1 MPAGKS
7 EQIISSVRFMA
18 LGILVLIAVVMLQ
31 LYQGGAD
38 GSGSPGAQALAR
50 EDTPESI
57 CLKSAALEQLL
68 ERIGASQ
75 HRIEVAM
82 KNIEAMS
89 IGLQRERED
98 LESRLDSHD
107 LEADASLLRGIEDV
121 EAVKA
126 LAAANSAS
134 LQLIRK
140 EAGLSV
146 SQRKRLL
153 IHPVIQMR
161 GNGTV
166 GSGVLVYSEPFAG
179 EGPEAGYCNLALTAF
194 HVVSEILGDR
204 LNRKIDRVKLFSPGS
219 RQSREVVSARLVAFD
234 KSKDIALLRLDSK
247 RKIRD
252 VARLMMGSSLDRL
265 DIFSPACAVG
275 CPLGNSPVATL
286 GQITA
291 VDKEVEGERF
301 WMINAPTY
309 FGNSG
314 GGVYSVPDC
323 NLIGIFS
330 MIYTY
335 GKAKPMVVPHMGLF
349 LPLDSIS
356 RWLVSAE
363 LGFVLDGTAV
373 PSTAWKEMGYS
384 PGNRPGEAGD

>member
-1 MPAGKS
+1 MPSGNH
-7 EQIISSVRFMA
+7 EQNFPSGRFKT
-18 LGILVLIAVVMLQ
+18 LGILVLLALVVVQ
-31 LYQGGAD
+31 VYQGGVEY
-38 GSGSPGAQALAR
+38 SIRPGAQALAR
-50 EDTPESI
+50 QENPESTR
-57 CLKSAALEQLL
+57 LSGAALERLL
-68 ERIGASQ
+68 ERLDASQ
-75 HRIEVAM
+75 YKIECAM
-82 KNIEAMS
+82 KNLEAVS
-89 IGLQRERED
+89 KGLQRDREGF
-98 LESRLDSHD
+98 ESRLDAHD
-107 LEADASLLRGIEDV
+107 LKADAALLRGIEDV

-126 LAAANSAS
+126 IAEANSAS
-134 LQLIRK
+134 LQLIRN
-140 EAGLSV
+140 EAGLPL

-179 EGPEAGYCNLALTAF
+179 EGPEAGNCKLALTAF

-204 LNRKIDRVKLFSPGS
+204 LDRKIEKVKLFSPGFG
-219 RQSREVVSARLVAFD
+219 QSSGALSARLVAFD
-234 KSKDIALLRLDSK
+234 KSKDIALLRLGSA
-247 RKIRD
+247 RKTRD
-252 VARLMMGSSLDRL
+252 LARFKTGGSFHRL

-275 CPLGNSPVATL
+275 CSLGNSPIATM

-291 VDKEVEGERF
+291 VDKEVEGESF

-335 GKAKPMVVPHMGLF
+335 GKAKPIVVPHMGLF
-349 LPLDSIS
+349 LPLDSIAD
-356 RWLVSAE
+356 WLGSE
-363 LGFVLDGTAV
+363 SLDFVLQGAEV
-373 PSTAWKEMGYS
+373 PSTAWEKMGYTPRS
-384 PGNRPGEAGD
+384 GLEEAGD

>member
-1 MPAGKS
+1 MPAEKN
-7 EQIISSVRFMA
+7 EQFISSIGFKT
-18 LGILVLIAVVMLQ
+18 LGILVFIAVVMVQ
-31 LYQGGAD
+31 FYQGGAEN
-38 GSGSPGAQALAR
+38 GGRSGAQALAR
-50 EDTPESI
+50 EETPEPTR
-57 CLKSAALEQLL
+57 LKSAALERLL
-68 ERIGASQ
+68 ERVGASQ

-82 KNIEAMS
+82 KNLEAMS
-89 IGLQRERED
+89 IGLQRERD
-98 LESRLDSHD
+98 DFESRLDAHD
-107 LEADASLLRGIEDV
+107 LKAAATLLRGIEDV
-121 EAVKA
+121 ETVKA
-126 LAAANSAS
+126 LAEENSAS
-134 LQLIRK
+134 LQLIRN

-234 KSKDIALLRLDSK
+234 KSKDIALLRLDST

-252 VARLMMGSSLDRL
+252 LARPMAGSSLNRL

-291 VDKEVEGERF
+291 VDKEVEGESF

-349 LPLDSIS
+349 LPLDSIAK
-356 RWLVSAE
+356 WLGNEE
-363 LGFVLDGTAV
+363 LGFVLEGTAV
-373 PSTAWKEMGYS
+373 PPTAWKEMGYS
-384 PGNRPGEAGD
+384 PRN

>member
-1 MPAGKS
+1 
-7 EQIISSVRFMA
+7 MA
-18 LGILVLIAVVMLQ
+18 LGILVLIAVVMVQ
-31 LYQGGAD
+31 LYQGGAGD
-38 GSGSPGAQALAR
+38 SGGPGGQALAR

-57 CLKSAALEQLL
+57 CLKSAALERLL

-75 HRIEVAM
+75 HRIEVEM
-82 KNIEAMS
+82 KNLEAMS

-140 EAGLSV
+140 EVGLSV

-252 VARLMMGSSLDRL
+252 VARLMMDSSLDRL

-356 RWLVSAE
+356 SWLGSEE

>member
-1 MPAGKS
+1 
-7 EQIISSVRFMA
+7 MA

-50 EDTPESI
+50 EDTAESI
-57 CLKSAALEQLL
+57 CLKSAALERLL

-82 KNIEAMS
+82 KNLEAMS

-291 VDKEVEGERF
+291 VDKEVEGESF

-356 RWLVSAE
+356 RWLVSEE

>member
-50 EDTPESI
+50 EDTAESI
-57 CLKSAALEQLL
+57 CLKSAALERLL

-82 KNIEAMS
+82 KNLEAMS

-291 VDKEVEGERF
+291 VDKEVEGESF

-356 RWLVSAE
+356 RWLVSEE